1 MKKMQ
6 KSGFAVVLNKYKM
19 VVVLIGLI
27 IVCSIITPVFLMPD
41 NLLNVA
47 RQISIIGIISVGM
60 TFVVLTG
67 GIDLSIGPT
76 MAFAT
81 IFVALLS
88 GLPGIVAVLAA
99 LGVGFLVGTL
109 NGVIVT
115 RFGVQPFIVTLGMM
129 SVIKGIGLTISRG
142 SPIMGTAPGISWIG
156 RGKLFGILPI
166 QALFLVAVAVI
177 AVVVLKKTPLG
188 RYTYAIGGNPE
199 ASMLSGISVKTYTT
213 LVYSISGLLA
223 GLAGILM
230 ATQLNIGEAKLG
242 DSMEMDAI
250 AAVVIGGTSLKGG
263 SGSVGGTFIGIL
275 IIGILSNLL
284 NLVNVSGYTQLIFK
298 GGIIV
303 GTAILQ
309 SVQEKK

>member
-1 MKKMQ
+1 MQ